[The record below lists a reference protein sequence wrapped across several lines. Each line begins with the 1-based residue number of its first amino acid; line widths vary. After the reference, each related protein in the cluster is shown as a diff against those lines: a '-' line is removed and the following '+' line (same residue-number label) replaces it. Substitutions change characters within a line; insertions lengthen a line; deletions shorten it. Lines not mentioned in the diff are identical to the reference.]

1 MLKPSYNI
9 INMLKLLLQNTVI
22 KAIKFKP
29 SVGGRGLFLLS
40 IYFQCTGECC
50 ANFEFFGSQEGDP
63 QIPDCFFGLHDRP
76 VSDFA
81 LCPAEG
87 RDYFLRCR

>member
-9 INMLKLLLQNTVI
+9 INMLELLLQNTVI

-50 ANFEFFGSQEGDP
+50 ENFTICRSYGYGLS
-63 QIPDCFFGLHDRP
+63 IPDSFFGLHDRR
-76 VSDFA
+76 VCDFG
-81 LCPAEG
+81 LCPAAG
-87 RDYFLRCR
+87 RDYIFRCR